1 MSFVFFGIAWCWWSI
16 SCFFTVHE
24 HNDRYIS
31 KQNALSSRYGM
42 FAYPARL
49 YRLQRTVFRENR
61 VWRLLFGQQ
70 RTARIALTRPP
81 LKQIISAKKY
91 LVSKM
96 RHEILFSGY
105 FLILQSFKRVCIFP
119 GKAAAMFKASKN
131 VRASILKNVM
141 KRIISTA
148 RNPAK

>member
-1 MSFVFFGIAWCWWSI
+1 
-16 SCFFTVHE
+16 
-24 HNDRYIS
+24 
-31 KQNALSSRYGM
+31 
-42 FAYPARL
+42 
-49 YRLQRTVFRENR
+49 
-61 VWRLLFGQQ
+61 
-70 RTARIALTRPP
+70 
-81 LKQIISAKKY
+81 
-91 LVSKM
+91 M

-148 RNPAK
+148 RNPAKYAFFKHFRKIALRNRKAYAV